1 MATIFHLALAS
12 EWAAAEESGAYTTS
26 TLGRSLA
33 EEGFIHASRADQWTA
48 VRDRFYADVAE
59 PLVLLEIDTDRLD
72 VPVVEEPPAPGVEE
86 TFPHIYGRLPASA
99 VVKAIPLSP
108 GTTAAAPR
116 PEPPAPPLT
125 TPPAGASAAPA
136 ASSRPGES
144 FSRIY
149 LREMFFNVFVVS
161 LALVICI
168 AGLGVGIAIG
178 GDRAPGISGLVGL
191 AVGAVVA
198 VLVYRRR
205 HRGA

>member
-48 VRDRFYADVAE
+48 VRDRFYADVTE
-59 PLVLLEIDTDRLD
+59 PLVLLEIDTDLLD

-108 GTTAAAPR
+108 GTTTAAPR
-116 PEPPAPPLT
+116 PAAPV
-125 TPPAGASAAPA
+125 AAAAAPA
-136 ASSRPGES
+136 PRPAAGRPGES
-144 FSRIY
+144 FSRLY
-149 LREMFFNVFVVS
+149 FREMFFNVLVVS
-161 LALVICI
+161 LALVISV
-168 AGLGVGIAIG
+168 AGLGIGLAIG
-178 GDRAPGISGLVGL
+178 GDRAPGISGLAGL

-205 HRGA
+205 HPRKG

>member
-12 EWAAAEESGAYTTS
+12 EWAAAEASGAYTTS

-48 VRDRFYADVAE
+48 VRDRFYADVTE
-59 PLVLLEIDTDRLD
+59 PLVLLEIDTDLLD

-108 GTTAAAPR
+108 GTTTAAPR
-116 PEPPAPPLT
+116 PAAPAVAAAPVAT
-125 TPPAGASAAPA
+125 AAPA
-136 ASSRPGES
+136 ASARPGES
-144 FSRIY
+144 FSRTY
-149 LREMFFNVFVVS
+149 FREMFFNVLVVS
-161 LALVICI
+161 LALVICT
-168 AGLGVGIAIG
+168 AGLGIGMAIG

-191 AVGAVVA
+191 ALGVVVA

-205 HRGA
+205 HPRQA